1 MPAAR
6 IRWSPSPTQLTAIK
20 LVLFAASLLP
30 LLLLIVGG
38 VQDALGANPIETI
51 THATGDWTLRFLL
64 ITLAVTP
71 LRRLTGLHWL
81 LRLRRMLGLYAFFY
95 GCLHFATY
103 VVLDQFFYWPG
114 IAEDILERP
123 YITVGFSALLLMTPL
138 AMTSNGYM
146 IRRLGGRRWQ
156 SLHRSVYSIAIL
168 GVIHFWWL
176 VKADLL
182 QPLLYALVLCVLLG
196 LRAHWRNQERQRQL
210 ASLPVAPGGRR
221 VIRVVAK

>member
-6 IRWSPSPTQLTAIK
+6 IQWTPSPAQLAALKAALFVAALIPLAL
-20 LVLFAASLLP
+20 LVA
-30 LLLLIVGG
+30 GG
-38 VQDALGANPIETI
+38 IEDSLGANPIEAV

-71 LRRLTGLHWL
+71 LRRLTGMHWL
-81 LRLRRMLGLYAFFY
+81 LRLRRMLGLYAYFY

-114 IAEDILERP
+114 IAEDILKRP
-123 YITVGFSALLLMTPL
+123 YITIGFSALLLMTPL
-138 AMTSNGYM
+138 ALTSNGYM

-156 SLHRSVYSIAIL
+156 SLHRSVYGIAIL
-168 GVIHFWWL
+168 GVVHFWWL
-176 VKADLL
+176 VKADLS
-182 QPLLYALVLCVLLG
+182 QPLLYALVLGVLLG

-210 ASLPVAPGGRR
+210 SAPPIGPGGRR
-221 VIRVVAK
+221 VIRVVSK